1 MLTSAVS
8 VGMGMP
14 GGVIGPAMIIG
25 ATAVGSLEYL
35 GYMKGSSPGL
45 HVMPGMG
52 AMMGAALQAPL
63 SALMAV
69 MELTHNPNIIL
80 PAMLVIITTNMTA
93 SQAFGL
99 RSIFH
104 MQMEMLGLEFRQN
117 PLSQALN
124 RASVASIMPRSF
136 TRVNSTLSNEDAT
149 ELQNAQPT

>member
-1 MLTSAVS
+1 
-8 VGMGMP
+8 
-14 GGVIGPAMIIG
+14 
-25 ATAVGSLEYL
+25 
-35 GYMKGSSPGL
+35 
-45 HVMPGMG
+45 MPGMG

-136 TRVNSTLSNEDAT
+136 TRVNSTLSNEDVT